1 MRLETP
7 DRLPEDID
15 AERSFLATVCAP
27 GAGSVASEALAYIT
41 ADDFVHPRHKAVFR
55 AANLVLEEG
64 NPIDSL
70 SLKDALERTKELG
83 KVGGFPGLIEI
94 LSGEDV
100 ERPMVLADVIL
111 RKSRFR
117 KLVHLGAE
125 LTRMAATEE
134 ETPEDLIASTST
146 KLADLSSARKG
157 KGLRFTAEIG
167 KGAMQRISSA
177 LEGRGVP
184 GVTTGLPKLDRML
197 KGGFKPGQL
206 IVLAARPGIG
216 KSTVARGL
224 GKRCAQFHSTAALFS
239 LEMSSDEIWECLAG
253 NMAGIDGERLGLGE
267 LSREEWARFQA
278 AKDDLDGLSLLVD
291 DQAEITVPEIRGR
304 VDRAVAR
311 CGKIGLVIVD
321 YLQLITSPKGK
332 EKQNEANRIADISRG
347 LKLMAKDAGMPVV
360 VLSQLN
366 REIEK
371 GNGRRP
377 NLSDLR
383 DSGAIEQDADIVIFI
398 HRKGEGEDAKYEL
411 IVAKHRGGKT
421 GIIPLQA
428 DLSTYTF
435 HEAEPRETVMLQADC
450 DSKPR
455 GRRLG

>member
-1 MRLETP
+1 MRLELP
-7 DRLPEDID
+7 DRMPEDIES
-15 AERSFLATVCAP
+15 ERSFLATVCAP
-27 GAGSVASEALAYIT
+27 GGSHDAPEAMAMLT

-83 KVGGFPGLIEI
+83 KVGGFPGLVEI
-94 LSGEDV
+94 LAGEDV
-100 ERPMVLADVIL
+100 ERPAVLAEVIL

-117 KLVHLGAE
+117 KLAHAGAE
-125 LTRMAATEE
+125 LVRLAAHEE
-134 ETPEDLIASTST
+134 ETPEDLIATTST

-167 KGAMQRISSA
+167 KGAMARINA
-177 LEGRGVP
+177 TLEGRGVP

-197 KGGFKPGQL
+197 KGGFRPGQL

-216 KSTVARGL
+216 KSTMARSW
-224 GKRCAQFHSTAALFS
+224 GKRCAQFHDTAALFS

-311 CGKIGLVIVD
+311 YGKIGLVIVD

-347 LKLMAKDAGMPVV
+347 LKLMAKDCGVPVLI
-360 VLSQLN
+360 LSQLN

-377 NLSDLR
+377 QLSDLR
-383 DSGAIEQDADIVIFI
+383 DSGAIEQDADVVIFI
-398 HRKGEGEDAKYEL
+398 HRKGEDEDASYEL
-411 IVAKHRGGKT
+411 VVPKVRGGKT
-421 GIIPLQA
+421 GTIHLQA

-435 HEAEPRETVMLQADC
+435 REAEPRETVMLQAAC
-450 DSKPR
+450 DSRP
-455 GRRLG
+455 RRLGE

>member
-1 MRLETP
+1 MRSEWLPE
-7 DRLPEDID
+7 RLPENID

-27 GAGSVASEALAYIT
+27 GAGPAAPEAMAMLT
-41 ADDFVHPRHKAVFR
+41 ADDFVHPAHKALFR

-64 NPIDSL
+64 NPLDSL

-83 KVGGFPGLIEI
+83 KVGGFPGLVEI
-94 LSGEDV
+94 LAGEDV
-100 ERPMVLADVIL
+100 ERPAVLAEVIL

-117 KLVHLGAE
+117 KLVHAGAE
-125 LTRMAATEE
+125 LTRMAAHEE
-134 ETPEDLIASTST
+134 ETPEDLIATTST
-146 KLADLSSARKG
+146 KLADLSGARKG
-157 KGLRFTAEIG
+157 KGLRFTGEIG
-167 KGAMQRISSA
+167 KGAMQRLEA
-177 LEGRGVP
+177 TWEGRGVP
-184 GVTTGLPKLDRML
+184 GVTTGLPRLDRML

-216 KSTVARGL
+216 KSTMARNWAR
-224 GKRCAQFHSTAALFS
+224 RCAAFTGTAALFS
-239 LEMSSDEIWECLAG
+239 LEMSADEVWEAMAANLAG
-253 NMAGIDGERLGLGE
+253 VDSMRLGTGE
-267 LSREEWARFQA
+267 ISHAER
-278 AKDDLDGLSLLVD
+278 AKIQIAKEDLESLPLMID

-311 CGKIGLVIVD
+311 SGKIALVGVD
-321 YLQLITSPKGK
+321 YLQLITSPKGR

-366 REIEK
+366 REVEK

-398 HRKGEGEDAKYEL
+398 HRRGQDADASYEL

-421 GIIPLQA
+421 GIIPLRA

-435 HEAEPRETVMLQADC
+435 TELDRETEPVRFMSAAC
-450 DSKPR
+450 D
-455 GRRLG
+455 GLGD